1 MPVSRVKRAQIA
13 ERRRRC
19 VELRIE
25 GKQFTEIADIL
36 GYGSR
41 GAACQDFGRALKE
54 RLAEQAEAVD
64 QYRELE
70 LERLDALQRAAWA
83 VLAKRHVL
91 VQGGKVVRY
100 ADDDGAEEV
109 PLEDDG
115 PTLAA
120 IDRLLKIAERR
131 ARLLGL
137 DSPVKI
143 DQGGTVTYVIENVDM
158 SKLQ

>member
-1 MPVSRVKRAQIA
+1 MPVSRTKRAQIA

-19 VELRIE
+19 VELRTE

-64 QYRELE
+64 HYRELE
-70 LERLDALQRAAWA
+70 LERLDALYRKAWA
-83 VLAKRHVL
+83 VLNKPHLL
-91 VQGGKVVRY
+91 VQGGRPVVITG
-100 ADDDGAEEV
+100 DDDTEIR
-109 PLEDDG
+109 LHDDG
-115 PTLAA
+115 PTLQA

-143 DQGGTVTYVIENVDM
+143 DQGGQVTYVIEGVSMDA
-158 SKLQ
+158 LR